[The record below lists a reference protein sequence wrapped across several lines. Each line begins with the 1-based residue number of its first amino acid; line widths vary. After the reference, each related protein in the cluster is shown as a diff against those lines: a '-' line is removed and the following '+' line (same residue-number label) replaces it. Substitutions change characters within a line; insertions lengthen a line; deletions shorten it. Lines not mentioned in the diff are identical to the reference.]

1 MKTARALF
9 GGYFFF
15 VLAISPAAL
24 AETPTSESAVE
35 KQTKTLSRKMALWCS
50 LGGAVALGL
59 GGIFL
64 WSVSETKSPP
74 SKTSEFQ
81 FPPVPELP
89 PIPTER
95 IRE

>member
-24 AETPTSESAVE
+24 AEPPASGSAVE
-35 KQTKTLSRKMALWCS
+35 KQTQTLSVKMALWCS
-50 LGGAVALGL
+50 LGGAVVLGL
-59 GGIFL
+59 GGVFL

-74 SKTSEFQ
+74 SKTSAFQ
-81 FPPVPELP
+81 FPPVPDFP